1 MQLRIMPWAM
11 IVVMFLSTFA
21 AQAQNNVVSFL
32 GDTSTRFNTI
42 FKLSDGTF
50 LAGGETRSL
59 AWVPAGVPVVT
70 LNMPDTTNSRS
81 PRIAFIAHIT
91 GNMQTLARIV
101 RFPATTVRDVFRI
114 KTNTPTGQPT
124 GDIYISG
131 NRENEFNAF
140 TAGGY
145 YIAKLN
151 GNFLNGNNPT
161 GLVYLFD
168 VSARGIQSNSPLM
181 TETVS
186 SFRAIQPWDVQS
198 DGKIVY
204 GTGHQYSASW
214 AAVYRR
220 RANGKSDDT
229 LSSWPNHWVRISSR
243 NPAVNGRTIEYRNY
257 NMRVGDSILFTTN
270 NPPGFSQN
278 VLIDSALYSGI
289 VLKVNRSGSNWRS
302 YNATDFQTLLTDE
315 NGNPGRI
322 GRYPEDFMYSA
333 PCLTGNCPNLGPNPV
348 TNYGTNYGNNDNAT
362 HRVGGIV
369 VDKRTNDMFVGYST
383 LCRHPSSTQSG
394 EGDIEPIVVGMS
406 VSGEIKWWN
415 RLHKED
421 PVRGSNA
428 LQEIEGLDVD
438 YLNNQLVVL
447 GVATDTSV
455 NNFWKGN
462 EITSNPTANGVQN
475 KFTGTNASIR
485 YAWIGKMNLNNGQMR
500 HATYM
505 GEYANNMGLTGNAYQ
520 SPRMDGWPSYNSGSP
535 NLARTLVRNVVVAET
550 GEVMVIGEAER
561 VLTTRDAFQK
571 MPKQDQG
578 LAPRT
583 SFIRV
588 YAPNLDSIQYS
599 TAVTGIWDRT
609 IGRLGSNLLVRTATF
624 SDNDVAFIG
633 QHSRGEGNMPT
644 TNIPAFGD
652 TTYQNSR
659 GVIGL
664 LKKNCIGAAEPPA
677 ITGGAATYCQGQ
689 SYTFRV
695 QGTPGLKYVWAFP
708 AGWEGNSSADSIVI
722 RPTGIAADS
731 GKVLVAAVNQCGAS
745 LPIGLSISRPQL
757 TTISIITVSATQYRY
772 NLPNNSAFWFING
785 DTARNAQG
793 QPIRLQTLNLNN
805 VVPRPTGSFTITAG
819 FTNTCGTFQSNAV
832 VVTSGLQKLTS
843 SDVQLYPN
851 PGSNQLQLKGEEIV
865 SVQIIDLPGK
875 VWHQSTF
882 GVAKDQV
889 LVETTAL
896 PKGIYVVKV
905 ATRNGS
911 FTEKWMKE

>member
-1 MQLRIMPWAM
+1 MQWAM
-11 IVVMFLSTFA
+11 LVALFLSTFA
-21 AQAQNNVVSFL
+21 SQAQNNVVSFL

-91 GNMQTLARIV
+91 GDMQTLARIV
-101 RFPATTVRDVFRI
+101 RFPANTVRDVFRI

-140 TAGGY
+140 NNGGY

-168 VSARGIQSNSPLM
+168 VNARGIQSNSPLM

-186 SFRAIQPWDVQS
+186 SFRTIQPWDVQS

-214 AAVYRR
+214 AAIYRR

-243 NPAVNGRTIEYRNY
+243 NPNVNGRNIEYRNY
-257 NMRVGDSILFTTN
+257 NMRVGDSILYTTN

-278 VLIDSALYSGI
+278 VMIDSALYSGI
-289 VLKVNRSGSNWRS
+289 VLKVNRGGSNWRS

-315 NGNPGRI
+315 NGNPGRV

-333 PCLTGNCPNLGPNPV
+333 PCLTGNCPNLGPNPI

-369 VDKRTNDMFVGYST
+369 VDKRTNDMFVGYAT
-383 LCRHPSSTQSG
+383 LCRHPSSIQPG

-438 YLNNQLVVL
+438 YLHNQLVVL

-462 EITSNPTANGVQN
+462 EITSNPAANGVQN
-475 KFTGTNASIR
+475 KFTGTNANIR

-505 GEYANNMGLTGNAYQ
+505 GEYANNMGLTGDAYQ
-520 SPRMDGWPSYNSGSP
+520 SARMDGWPSYNSGSP
-535 NLARTLVRNVVVAET
+535 NLARTIVRNIVVAET

-609 IGRLGSNLLVRTATF
+609 LGRASSNLMVRTATF
-624 SDNDVAFIG
+624 SDNDVAFVG
-633 QHSRGEGNMPT
+633 QHSRADGNMPT

-652 TTYQNSR
+652 TTFQNSR
-659 GVIGL
+659 GIIGL
-664 LKKNCIGAAEPPA
+664 LKKNCIGATEPPA
-677 ITGGAATYCQGQ
+677 ITGGASAYCQGE

-745 LPIGLSISRPQL
+745 LPIGLSIGRPQL
-757 TTISIITVSATQYRY
+757 TDISIITVSSTQYRY

-793 QPIRLQTLNLNN
+793 QAIRSQTLNLNN
-805 VVPRPTGSFTITAG
+805 VVPRPSGTYTITAG
-819 FTNTCGTFQSNAV
+819 FTNACGTFESNAIL
-832 VVTSGLQKLTS
+832 VTSGLQKLTAA
-843 SDVQLYPN
+843 DVQLYPN
-851 PGSNQLQLKGEEIV
+851 PGANQLQLKGDDIV
-865 SVQIIDLPGK
+865 SVQIVDLPGK
-875 VWHQSTF
+875 VWHQSKF
-882 GVAKDQV
+882 GEAKDHF
-889 LVETTAL
+889 LIETTAL

-905 ATRNGS
+905 TTRNGS
-911 FTEKWMKE
+911 FTDKWMKE